1 MAKELLVSEIFGPT
15 FQGEGPSLGQRTAFL
30 RLMTCNLACTW
41 CDTAFTWDWTRFKFE
56 DEVTRMTPDQIA
68 DEVNLLGVDRLVIS
82 GGEPMIQQKKLPAV
96 LSLLSH
102 SKSYQFE
109 IETAGTLVPDIEMHR
124 RDIQWN
130 VSPKLE
136 HSGNPYDKRFVPDA
150 LHALNALQAN
160 FKFVVQK
167 VSDLDEVQD
176 IANMIGIPRNKVF
189 IMPEGTEPEVID
201 LTARNIADAV
211 LIQGWNFTTRLH
223 VQLWGDVRGK

>member
-1 MAKELLVSEIFGPT
+1 M
-15 FQGEGPSLGQRTAFL
+15 TA
-30 RLMTCNLACTW
+30 
-41 CDTAFTWDWTRFKFE
+41 E
-56 DEVTRMTPDQIA
+56 QIA
-68 DEVNLLGVDRLVIS
+68 DEVNLLDVDRLVIS

-96 LSLLSH
+96 MSLLAQH
-102 SKSYQFE
+102 KTYQFE

-150 LHALNALQAN
+150 LHALNALEGN

-176 IANMIGIPRNKVF
+176 IVTMIGIPSSRIF
-189 IMPEGTEPEVID
+189 IMPEGIEPEVID
-201 LTARNIADAV
+201 MTAREIADAV

>member
-1 MAKELLVSEIFGPT
+1 
-15 FQGEGPSLGQRTAFL
+15 
-30 RLMTCNLACTW
+30 
-41 CDTAFTWDWTRFKFE
+41 
-56 DEVTRMTPDQIA
+56 
-68 DEVNLLGVDRLVIS
+68 
-82 GGEPMIQQKKLPAV
+82 MIQQKKLPAV

-102 SKSYQFE
+102 FKSYQFE

-136 HSGNPYDKRFVPDA
+136 HSGNPYEKRFVPDA

-189 IMPEGTEPEVID
+189 IMPEGIEPEVID
-201 LTARNIADAV
+201 LTAREIADAV

-223 VQLWGDVRGK
+223 VQLWGDERGK